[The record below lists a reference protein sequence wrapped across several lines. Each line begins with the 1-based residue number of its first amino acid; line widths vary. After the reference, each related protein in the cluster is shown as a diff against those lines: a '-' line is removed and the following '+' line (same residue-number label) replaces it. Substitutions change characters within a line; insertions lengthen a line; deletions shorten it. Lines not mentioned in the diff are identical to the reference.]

1 MSVDFFVVF
10 LSLYTYLCNR
20 KQIINFHFQKF
31 NRQLI
36 MNTLKQI
43 NQFLDNQPIAMVGV
57 SRNPKKFGY
66 TAFRELKE
74 KGMKI
79 IPVNPEADEI
89 MGEKS
94 YHNVTALPEEV
105 KGIIIMTKKDK
116 TASVVKEAVARGIKE
131 IWIQQ
136 MADSKEALSELKG
149 SDINFI
155 TGECILMHYKPH
167 SIHKFH
173 GNLKRFFRMFPK

>member
-1 MSVDFFVVF
+1 
-10 LSLYTYLCNR
+10 
-20 KQIINFHFQKF
+20 
-31 NRQLI
+31 

-43 NQFLDNQPIAMVGV
+43 NQFLNNQPIAMVGV

-66 TAFRELKE
+66 TAFKELKD

-94 YHNVTALPEEV
+94 YRNISSLPADV
-105 KGIIIMTKKDK
+105 KGIIVMTKKEI
-116 TASVVKEAVARGIKE
+116 TASVVKEAVDKGIKE

-136 MADSKEALSELKG
+136 MADTKEALVLLKG
-149 SDINFI
+149 SDINYI
-155 TGECILMHYKPH
+155 TGECILMHYKPQ

-173 GNLKRFFRMFPK
+173 GNLKKLFRMFPK